1 MLRRIGWCR
10 RRYWLPSARRQTG
23 PAWATEWKFDGQ
35 RGRVLV
41 DDTVTVYL
49 RNGADVSR
57 TFPELAGI
65 AAAVGGRSVV
75 LDGEIVALANGRPS
89 FQRVQQRWPQQRHP
103 TSDLIHRVPVRL
115 LAFDVLAVDRRD
127 ITSWPY
133 QQRRDL
139 LDGLMVVETSK
150 SLTVPRFWVD
160 VSPAEMLVIEQQGL
174 REFDALLR

>member
-150 SLTVPRFWVD
+150 KLTVPRFWVD
-160 VSPAEMLVIEQQGL
+160 VSPAEMLV
-174 REFDALLR
+174 R